1 MVFSPS
7 FLSLPSISSL
17 PIPVSPLPFISL
29 SSHSSLILSAN
40 YGKLVL
46 TANGVYI
53 VHGRPCVGLHGG
65 MTVSVFYILALIL
78 AAGFYDVAVSY
89 VHDNEW
95 SRLRVEG
102 T

>member
-1 MVFSPS
+1 METVW
-7 FLSLPSISSL
+7 SL
-17 PIPVSPLPFISL
+17 PLPFISL